1 MTLISLNYSS
11 HVMRQK
17 EEAEKKIVAAKKK
30 AAERDEARYTTP
42 ARDQGT
48 QTPSTFAE
56 SLG

>member
-11 HVMRQK
+11 YKLREK
-17 EEAEKKIVAAKKK
+17 EEAERKVVAAKKK

-48 QTPSTFAE
+48 QTTSSFAE

>member
-11 HVMRQK
+11 YMMREK
-17 EEAEKKIVAAKKK
+17 EEAEKKIAAAKKK
-30 AAERDEARYTTP
+30 AEERDQARYMTP

-48 QTPSTFAE
+48 QTVSSFAE